1 MNVRALVLASQGKL
15 RDCGIE
21 NPTRDARIMLAN
33 CLGVEIHKLNIID
46 DSFPSE
52 DEISKFWRMVDERC
66 KRKPVSK
73 IIGYRAFWGRNFEV
87 NEDVLDPRG
96 DTETL
101 VEVVL
106 KKKFKTMLELGT
118 GSGAIAITVLA
129 ERFDATCVATDISGP
144 ALEIAARN
152 SKIYGVQNRLTLLQ
166 SDWFSKISGRFD
178 IIVSNPPYISAEEYT
193 ELDNEVLDYDPKISL
208 TTGGDGLDSYRQI
221 ISNARE
227 KLRKNGQLVLE
238 IGFSQA
244 EPVKKLLDGAGF
256 SKIRIYKDLGSRDR
270 VLSAQAAEGS
280 PVT

>member
-152 SKIYGVQNRLTLLQ
+152 SKIYGVQNRLTL
-166 SDWFSKISGRFD
+166 FSKISGRFD
-178 IIVSNPPYISAEEYT
+178 IIVSNPPYISAKEYN
-193 ELDNEVLDYDPKISL
+193 ELGNEVVDYDPKISL
-208 TTGGDGLDSYRQI
+208 TPGGDGLDAYRQI

>member
-21 NPTRDARIMLAN
+21 NPTRDARLMLAN

-46 DSFPSE
+46 DSIPSE
-52 DEISKFWRMVDERC
+52 DEISKFWRMVGERC

-193 ELDNEVLDYDPKISL
+193 ELGNEVVDYDPKISL

-227 KLRKNGQLVLE
+227 KLKKNGQIVLE
-238 IGFSQA
+238 IGYSQA
-244 EPVKKLLDGAGF
+244 EPCLLYTSPSPRDG
-256 SKIRIYKDLGSRDR
+256 LLSRMP
-270 VLSAQAAEGS
+270 SS
-280 PVT
+280 S

>member
-1 MNVRALVLASQGKL
+1 
-15 RDCGIE
+15 
-21 NPTRDARIMLAN
+21 MLAN
-33 CLGVEIHKLNIID
+33 CLGVEIHKLNLID

-178 IIVSNPPYISAEEYT
+178 IIVSNPPYISAKEYN
-193 ELDNEVLDYDPKISL
+193 ELGNEVVDYDPKISL
-208 TTGGDGLDSYRQI
+208 TPGGDGLDSYRQI

-256 SKIRIYKDLGSRDR
+256 SKIRIHKDLGSRDR

>member
-1 MNVRALVLASQGKL
+1 MKVRALVLASQGKL

-21 NPTRDARIMLAN
+21 NPTRDARLMLAN
-33 CLGVEIHKLNIID
+33 CLGVEVYKLNLLD
-46 DSFPSE
+46 DSYPSE

-66 KRKPVSK
+66 KQKPVSR

-129 ERFDATCVATDISGP
+129 ERLDATCVATDISGL
-144 ALEIAARN
+144 ALETAARN

-178 IIVSNPPYISAEEYT
+178 IIVSNPPYISEKEYN
-193 ELDNEVLDYDPKISL
+193 ELGNEVVDYDPKISL
-208 TTGGDGLDSYRQI
+208 TPGGDGLDSYRQI

-238 IGFSQA
+238 IGYSQS
-244 EPVKKLLDGAGF
+244 ESVKKLLEEVRF
-256 SKIRIYKDLGSRDR
+256 IY
-270 VLSAQAAEGS
+270 
-280 PVT
+280 